1 MHNYVYPALPRQVYM
16 ASNEF
21 IAISVF
27 KIFTNSLYVPRVVN
41 TYECWGPFQTNC
53 RFFSFPNWKH
63 APSLPEFISVH
74 GYNFNLFRMFH
85 GAPPL
90 YCHLK
95 ISTLHACLCEQ
106 LCDVNPRGLSRI
118 KKQLKIRHSK
128 RSFSLPVNRPK
139 FAVAV
144 FYDCSDGASSPIFCW
159 DNIYTTFIIPI
170 LCDVIIL
177 YYTYNMQQP

>member
-1 MHNYVYPALPRQVYM
+1 MYILHSLDKSTWQVTNLSRFRFLKSLRIHYMYREWWTLMNAGDHFKRTAGFFRFPIGNMPLPSQSLFQYTD
-16 ASNEF
+16 
-21 IAISVF
+21 IISISF
-27 KIFTNSLYVPRVVN
+27 
-41 TYECWGPFQTNC
+41 ECSMEP
-53 RFFSFPNWKH
+53 
-63 APSLPEFISVH
+63 
-74 GYNFNLFRMFH
+74 
-85 GAPPL
+85 PPL